1 MKVNVTQVID
11 RSRVGSLHILIV
23 AIGFLIMIMDGY
35 DLVAMATTVPS
46 VSGDWGLEPAEFA
59 WALSAALV
67 GVLFGS
73 TGAGAMGDRIGRRWT
88 IVIMLLICGVSMCA
102 TPLVRTMNELIAMRF
117 ITGVGVGG
125 CIPVT
130 LAYTLEF
137 MPQRVRNLLT
147 AFMYSGAA
155 MGTVV
160 AGAAGPTLIGMG
172 GWPYVFYFGGLI
184 PIVLA
189 VLAAVLLPES
199 LRFLVNR
206 GCPPAVAGSLLGR
219 VDSTFEHQPEFEYSL
234 GEATHKGSPIR
245 ELFGGR
251 QTAITLIVW
260 LAFFGNQ
267 FLVFLLG
274 LWMPTLFT
282 QVGISIDLA
291 LYVLALYAV
300 GGVVGGTLFGA
311 LGDRMAPTRVLIVT
325 YLLGAVS
332 VFALGLSVGSIP
344 LLIAVAICTGF
355 AVLGSSLLLGTM
367 TTGLYPTRARSTGIG
382 WALAIGRF
390 GSISSPLIA
399 GALLSQGFSTQVIFA
414 IGAIPALLCAASVFV
429 LGRLTRPAGA
439 G

>member
-1 MKVNVTQVID
+1 MKIDVTEIID
-11 RSRVGSLHILIV
+11 RSRVGPLHIMIV
-23 AIGFLIMIMDGY
+23 VTGFLIMIMDGY

-46 VSGDWGLEPAEFA
+46 VSQDWGLEPSEFA

-73 TGAGAMGDRIGRRWT
+73 TGAGALGDIIGRRWT
-88 IVIMLLICGVSMCA
+88 IVIMLLICGLSMCV
-102 TPLVRTMNELIAMRF
+102 TPMVRSMNELIALRF
-117 ITGVGVGG
+117 VTGIGVGG

-137 MPQRVRNLLT
+137 MPARVRNFLT

-160 AGAAGPTLIGMG
+160 AGFAGPTLIDMG
-172 GWPYVFYFGGLI
+172 GWPSVFYFGGLVSL
-184 PIVLA
+184 VLA
-189 VLAAVLLPES
+189 VLAAVSLPES

-206 GCPPAVAGSLLGR
+206 GCVPAVAGALLSR
-219 VDSTFEHQPEFEYSL
+219 VDGAFAHQSGFKYAL
-234 GEATHKGSPIR
+234 GEVTHKGGPIR

-251 QTAITLIVW
+251 QTAITVVVW
-260 LAFFGNQ
+260 VAFFGNQ

-282 QVGISIDLA
+282 QVGLPIDLA

-300 GGVVGGTLFGA
+300 GGVVGGALFGA
-311 LGDRMAPTRVLIVT
+311 LGDRIAPTRVLIAT
-325 YLLGAVS
+325 YLLAAAS
-332 VFALGLSVGSIP
+332 VFALGLSVNSIP

-355 AVLGSSLLLGTM
+355 GVLGSSLLLGTM

-399 GALLSQGFSTQVIFA
+399 GALLAQGFGTQVIFA
-414 IGAIPALLCAASVFV
+414 LGALPALLCAVSVFV
-429 LGRLTRPAGA
+429 LWRLTQPVSAG
-439 G
+439 